1 MAYKAAQLSYL
12 VDLGMRPDADDTAAE
27 NFARNLV
34 DHELAEFERIGDAD
48 GDGSDPPEDK
58 GTVQRSGTTNTP
70 GPGTAG
76 ATTPADPGQDLTRS
90 ANGNQTPADLQAEIQ
105 RAIAANAAERRRRA
119 EFIRQQAGTDIPADL
134 VQRALAE
141 DWDEQ
146 QVTREFLRALR
157 TRPAAV
163 PGGHGSGGQI
173 GIISRSHDGD
183 CTLEALQGAMLLRE
197 GFALDDAMFA
207 RREASA
213 MLRRDGVRG
222 AWLNNLA
229 AATAGGRFIARVAG
243 GTEPDPMERFERAR
257 DMSHNFASL
266 SMVDFCREALRLANR
281 PVPHDRDD
289 VIRRA
294 LSTATLSAIFST
306 SVNMQILQ
314 AYLGIADST
323 RGWVTEADVND
334 FKVNDRGRLTK
345 ASGMKKLARGAEAQ
359 QIEYGDAIESY
370 KIARYAGQFT
380 IDEQDMIDDSFGGLS
395 EHTPRELGE
404 LAAELRP
411 NLVYA
416 ILFANANMR
425 DATPLFHADHGN
437 VETSAALAAGTLRT
451 AKANMATQ
459 SENGRSIQ
467 NAMRYLIVPEN
478 LEFTARQLVTSAE
491 LRNTTA
497 NTQDG
502 TANPHQGQFQV
513 VPDPRLDNGVTD
525 PDTGTKYAGSETTWY
540 GAAAANRNGIEIGY
554 RRGTGRAPRMDTFM
568 LTGARWGMGWKC
580 NMDIGGKAIDWRGLH
595 RATA

>member
-1 MAYKAAQLSYL
+1 MAYKAAQLSFL

-34 DHELAEFERIGDAD
+34 DHELAEFERIGDAE
-48 GDGSDPPEDK
+48 GDGSDPPEDE
-58 GTVQRSGTTNTP
+58 GTVQRGGTTNPP
-70 GPGTAG
+70 GSGTAG

-90 ANGNQTPADLQAEIQ
+90 GNGNQTPDDLQAEIQ

-119 EFIRQQAGTDIPADL
+119 EFIRSQAGDDIPADL

-141 DWDEQ
+141 DWDET
-146 QVTREFLRALR
+146 QVTREFLRSVR

-163 PGGHGSGGQI
+163 PGGHSGGHI
-173 GIISRSHDGD
+173 GIHSRGHETD
-183 CTLEALQGAMLLRE
+183 CTLEALQGAILLRD
-197 GFALDDAMFA
+197 GFDLQDQMFA

-222 AWLNNLA
+222 GWINNLA
-229 AATAGGRFIARVAG
+229 AATQSGHVLARSAD
-243 GTEPDPMERFERAR
+243 GTPDPMERFERAR
-257 DMSHNFASL
+257 ERAHEYASL
-266 SMVDFCREALRLANR
+266 SMVDFAREALRLANR
-281 PVPHDRDD
+281 PIPHDRDD
-289 VIRRA
+289 LVRSA
-294 LSTATLSAIFST
+294 LSTATLTAVFST

-314 AYLGIADST
+314 AYLGIEDST
-323 RGWVTEADVND
+323 RGWVTEAEVAD
-334 FKVNDRGRLTK
+334 FKTNDRGRLTK

-380 IDEQDMIDDSFGGLS
+380 IDDQDFIDDSFGALS

-416 ILFANANMR
+416 ILFASANMR
-425 DATPLFHADHGN
+425 DGVPLFHATHGN
-437 VETSAALAAGTLRT
+437 LETTSPLNAGKLQT
-451 AKANMATQ
+451 AKANMTTQ
-459 SENGRSIQ
+459 TENGRSIQ

-497 NTQDG
+497 NTQEG
-502 TANPHQGQFQV
+502 TANPHQGRFQV
-513 VPDPRLDNGVTD
+513 VTDPRLDNGVTD
-525 PDTGTKYAGSETTWY
+525 PDTGTSYAGSETNWY
-540 GAAAANRNGIEIGY
+540 GAAAANRNGIEVGY
-554 RRGTGRAPRMDTFM
+554 RRGTGRAPRMDSFI

-595 RATA
+595 KATA